1 MQKNIRCK
9 KEEEIMDLKFA
20 RTDINTKPKKAELEK
35 IEAAVEKEESV
46 IFYFD
51 RENSHKDLL
60 ELQDY
65 FEGKGKSFYMN
76 EVKYGLSDNEYM
88 YQVHII
94 N

>member
-1 MQKNIRCK
+1 MDILIAR
-9 KEEEIMDLKFA
+9 KELTA
-20 RTDINTKPKKAELEK
+20 KPKKVNFDKLLEELK
-35 IEAAVEKEESV
+35 AKGEE

-65 FEGKGKSFYMN
+65 FEAKGKSFYMS

-88 YQVHII
+88 YQVHIM

>member
-1 MQKNIRCK
+1 
-9 KEEEIMDLKFA
+9 MDLKFA
-20 RTDINTKPKKAELEK
+20 RTEVNVKPKKAELAK
-35 IEAAVEKEESV
+35 IEAMTEKEDSV
-46 IFYFD
+46 IIYFD

-65 FEGKGKSFYMN
+65 FEAKGKSFYMS
-76 EVKYGLSDNEYM
+76 EVKFGLADNDYM